1 MCLPTLSKLKHK
13 LYLCENR
20 FFNLKTYLI
29 MAGHSKWSNI
39 KERKGAQDKKRSKL
53 FSRIIKE
60 IHVAVKENGLNG
72 DPETNPALRNAIQNA
87 KGVNMPKDNVDRAIK
102 KAMGEGS
109 ENYQHLSF
117 EGYGPH
123 GIAIFVECTSD
134 NQNRI
139 VAEIR
144 SIFTKYGGNLGTNGS
159 LEFLFDR
166 MGVFTIEKEKLETD
180 WEELQLEVIE
190 FGAESFDETDETYI
204 IYSDFT
210 DFGKLSS
217 KLEELGVE
225 VKNSELQR
233 IPTNTEEL
241 PVDQAISIMKMIDV
255 FEDNDDVQNVF
266 HNLELTDE
274 LAEELSK

>member
-1 MCLPTLSKLKHK
+1 
-13 LYLCENR
+13 
-20 FFNLKTYLI
+20 

-39 KERKGAQDKKRSKL
+39 RERKGAQDKKRSKL

-60 IHVAVKENGLNG
+60 INVAIRENGMNS

-87 KGVNMPKDNVDRAIK
+87 KGANMPKENVERAVK
-102 KAMGEGS
+102 KALGEGS
-109 ENYQHLSF
+109 ENYHHLSF

-123 GIAIFVECTSD
+123 GLAIFVECTSD

-144 SIFTKYGGNLGTNGS
+144 SIFSKYGGNLGTNGS
-159 LEFLFDR
+159 LEFMFDR
-166 MGVFTIEKEKLETD
+166 IGVFTIEKEKLNRS
-180 WEELQLEVIE
+180 WEELQLEIIE
-190 FGAESFDETDETYI
+190 YGAESFDETDESYI
-204 IYSDFT
+204 IYSNFT
-210 DFGKLSS
+210 DFGNVSAQ
-217 KLEELGVE
+217 LEKMEIE
-225 VKNSELQR
+225 VRNAELQR
-233 IPTNTEEL
+233 IPNNTEEL
-241 PVDQAISIMKMIDV
+241 PLDQAISIMKMIDA